1 MSRAGS
7 RSLMRAIGWFI
18 LVSLSPIA
26 TARAQSLPKSKL
38 EGKSAT
44 TGSTDVAEEGF
55 QTAKEREAEADDAT
69 EVSIS
74 GGGLVASGNSKQV
87 AFTGSA
93 TLRLKRSEHQFS
105 AAAAGNFARAA
116 TKQEPGLTTT
126 VANQQGRLRYDY
138 FLSER
143 WSLFLQ
149 TSGRRD
155 RFQGLA
161 FRLNVDPG
169 VAHYFVQDKG
179 LRLWVELG
187 YDYQYDVRLSETIEA
202 ASAAGDPISRTN
214 SIHSARAFAGYES
227 KVNKAVTF
235 STGLEYLQSVEQSN
249 GYRLNWE
256 SAVTSSLAGNFSTAT
271 TFSVR
276 YDNDPLPGIEKL
288 DLLTAFNLVY
298 TLL

>member
-1 MSRAGS
+1 
-7 RSLMRAIGWFI
+7 MRAQFLRTI
-18 LVSLSPIA
+18 LQSVGLVLASVAIAA

-38 EGKSAT
+38 ENKSAS

-55 QTAKEREAEADDAT
+55 QTAKEREEKKNDAT
-69 EVSIS
+69 EVAVSA
-74 GGGLVASGNSKQV
+74 GGLVASGNSKQI
-87 AFTGSA
+87 AFTGSS
-93 TLRLKRSEHQFS
+93 TLRLRRDHHQFS
-105 AAAAGNFARAA
+105 AAAAVNFARGA
-116 TKQEPGLTTT
+116 TKEQPGLNTT
-126 VANQQGRLRYDY
+126 VSNQQGKLRYDY

-169 VAHYFVQDKG
+169 VAHYFVQDQG
-179 LRLWVELG
+179 LRLWVEVG
-187 YDYQYDVRLSETIEA
+187 YDFQYDIRNEEAIDEA
-202 ASAAGDPISRTN
+202 AAQGTPIARTDSR
-214 SIHSARAFAGYES
+214 HSTRAFLGYES

-235 STGLEYLQSVEQSN
+235 ATGLEYLQSVEHTT

-256 SAVTSSLAGNFSTAT
+256 SAVTSSLGGNFSTAT
-271 TFSVR
+271 TLSVR
-276 YDNDPLPGIEKL
+276 YDHDPLPGIEEL
-288 DLLTAFNLVY
+288 DIITAFNLVY